1 MNERLSGVEA
11 FVAAVET
18 GNFALA
24 AVRLQLTRSAVAKSV
39 ARLEERLGT
48 RLFQRTTRSVRVS
61 TMRRS
66 APTFMVKTR

>member
-24 AVRLQLTRSAVAKSV
+24 AVRLQLTRSAVA
-39 ARLEERLGT
+39 
-48 RLFQRTTRSVRVS
+48 
-61 TMRRS
+61 
-66 APTFMVKTR
+66 